1 MERVG
6 QVLKNY
12 WVLYY
17 LVFIGFSGFYL
28 WLRWKELPVGNV
40 VDRTGALIGQYGELA
55 DVFGAAVGVALFTA
69 ILTEVTGR
77 MVLLIPATI
86 KKLKEEGLKKGR
98 RERDARDAEWR
109 AWYQRLSQEAKNK
122 DLVIPEPPGPLE
134 ND

>member
-1 MERVG
+1 VERVG

-55 DVFGAAVGVALFTA
+55 DVFGAAVGVALFSASEMRNGEPGTNA
-69 ILTEVTGR
+69 YR
-77 MVLLIPATI
+77 KRRRI
-86 KKLKEEGLKKGR
+86 KT
-98 RERDARDAEWR
+98 W
-109 AWYQRLSQEAKNK
+109 
-122 DLVIPEPPGPLE
+122 
-134 ND
+134 

>member
-1 MERVG
+1 MERFG

-17 LVFIGFSGFYL
+17 LDFVGFSGFYL
-28 WLRWKELPVGNV
+28 WLRWTELPGGNV
-40 VDRTGALIGQYGELA
+40 VDRTGALIGKYGPLA
-55 DVFGAAVGVALFTA
+55 DVFGASVGIALFSAT
-69 ILTEVTGR
+69 LTEVTGR

-86 KKLKEEGLKKGR
+86 KKLKEEGLKIGR
-98 RERDARDAEWR
+98 KERDARDAEWR
-109 AWYQRLSQEAKNK
+109 AWYQRLSQDAQYK

>member
-1 MERVG
+1 
-6 QVLKNY
+6 
-12 WVLYY
+12 
-17 LVFIGFSGFYL
+17 
-28 WLRWKELPVGNV
+28 
-40 VDRTGALIGQYGELA
+40 
-55 DVFGAAVGVALFTA
+55 
-69 ILTEVTGR
+69 

-86 KKLKEEGLKKGR
+86 KKLKEEGLEEGLKKGR

>member
-28 WLRWKELPVGNV
+28 WLRWKELPGGNIM
-40 VDRTGALIGQYGELA
+40 DRAGALIGQYGELA
-55 DVFGAAVGVALFTA
+55 DVFGAAVGVALFSA

>member
-1 MERVG
+1 
-6 QVLKNY
+6 
-12 WVLYY
+12 
-17 LVFIGFSGFYL
+17 
-28 WLRWKELPVGNV
+28 
-40 VDRTGALIGQYGELA
+40 
-55 DVFGAAVGVALFTA
+55 
-69 ILTEVTGR
+69 

>member
-28 WLRWKELPVGNV
+28 WLRWKELPGGNI
-40 VDRTGALIGQYGELA
+40 VDRTGALIGQYGALA
-55 DVFGAAVGVALFTA
+55 DVFGAAVGIALFSAT
-69 ILTEVTGR
+69 LTEVTGR

-86 KKLKEEGLKKGR
+86 KKLKDEGRK
-98 RERDARDAEWR
+98 ERDAEWR
-109 AWYQRLSQEAKNK
+109 AWYQRLSQDAQYK
-122 DLVIPEPPGPLE
+122 DLVIPDPPGPLE

>member
-1 MERVG
+1 VERVG

-55 DVFGAAVGVALFTA
+55 DVFGAAVGVALFSA

-86 KKLKEEGLKKGR
+86 KRLKNEGR
-98 RERDARDAEWR
+98 RERDAEWR

>member
-1 MERVG
+1 VERVG

-55 DVFGAAVGVALFTA
+55 DVFGAAVGIALFTA
-69 ILTEVTGR
+69 ILSEVTGR

-86 KKLKEEGLKKGR
+86 KRLKNEGR
-98 RERDARDAEWR
+98 RERDAEWR